1 MFLTSPTLGLVIPIT
16 YERVL
21 ECRGKKPR
29 RINFARTQQNEP
41 KRATGSGDRVGSFS
55 VGFERTI
62 RPLFKAGTGLDLF
75 LSRQSFDGQE
85 PGFWRAIKTEEEFV
99 MINDWVAAQGTL
111 VFLRD
116 CLDLS
121 VALDYNFIDAGGSYT
136 NLGELEHKA
145 KMNQDVDALDS
156 LGNLLISAIQEL
168 PYYRIATKV
177 MAVPPGIGK
186 IFDLPGLL
194 AERAAAELSKED
206 ITSAFSFHAEK
217 GKIKDCALEDKWQ
230 QLESAK
236 LQYSGSGLA
245 GACVIL
251 IDDKYQSGMTM
262 QYVAMKVQ
270 EAGAK
275 RIYGISL
282 VKTLRDS
289 DNVATK

>member
-1 MFLTSPTLGLVIPIT
+1 MSLMSTLGSVIPIT

-21 ECRGKKPR
+21 ECREKKPR
-29 RINFARTQQNEP
+29 RVNFARTQQNEP
-41 KRATGSGDRVGSFS
+41 KRATASSEWVGSFS
-55 VGFERTI
+55 VGFEKTI

-85 PGFWRAIKTEEEFV
+85 PGFWRSIKTEEEFV
-99 MINDWVAAQGTL
+99 TIRDWVAAQGTF

-121 VALDYNFIDAGGSYT
+121 LALGYNVAYEESAHT
-136 NLGELEHKA
+136 PLGELEHKA
-145 KMNQDVDALDS
+145 KMDQDVDALDS
-156 LGNLLISAIQEL
+156 LGNLLISAIQGL
-168 PYYRIATKV
+168 PYYRDATKV
-177 MAVPPGIGK
+177 MAVPPAIGK
-186 IFDLPGLL
+186 TFDLPSLL
-194 AERAAAELSKED
+194 AERVAAELSKED
-206 ITSAFSFHAEK
+206 ITSTFAFQGEK

-245 GACVIL
+245 DACVIL
-251 IDDKYQSGMTM
+251 IDDKYQSGTTM